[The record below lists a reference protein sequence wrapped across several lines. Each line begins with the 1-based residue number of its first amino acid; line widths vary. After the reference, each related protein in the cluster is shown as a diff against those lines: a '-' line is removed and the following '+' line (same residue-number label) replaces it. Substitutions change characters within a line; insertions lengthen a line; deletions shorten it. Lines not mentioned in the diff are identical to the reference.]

1 MYVQLKHKILLNNQK
16 LDLCMDKIL
25 LTAFLSALAGFL
37 TAVMNIVKLVN
48 DKEGKTTDYRQSWTD
63 SARKSLA
70 ELISNLNTQ
79 AAILASIAG
88 SVESISKGY
97 QISSNLP
104 DGMSEEQKKKIAEHN
119 DRLQKLVDGAF
130 IGEQEAAREMRQAIY
145 KSYAFTRLHFKPND
159 ISFNRVEQKFDII
172 INLLRELGNPSSR
185 DKKEDLKVLRERIHK
200 EVEDL
205 TGFAR
210 DILKTEWETVKKGEK
225 AYQRTKFWSFVGG
238 VFMLFIL
245 LSIGI
250 HVYFIKESNVPT
262 PGSQEQ
268 PERMSDKGRQREG
281 DYDAKPQETSVN
293 STQSINNYVGCDR
306 YNNPTKPQ
314 PKPHRNCSINA
325 DRVN

>member
-1 MYVQLKHKILLNNQK
+1 
-16 LDLCMDKIL
+16 MDKIL

-79 AAILASIAG
+79 AAILASIG
-88 SVESISKGY
+88 NSFELISKGVL
-97 QISSNLP
+97 ISKSVP
-104 DGMSEEQKKKIAEHN
+104 EGVPEEEKKQIAEHN
-119 DRLQKLVDGAF
+119 DRLKKLVDGAF
-130 IGEQEAAREMRQAIY
+130 ISEQEAAREMRQAIY
-145 KSYAFTRLHFKPND
+145 ASYAFTRLHFKPND

-172 INLLRELGNPSSR
+172 INLLRELGNLSSR
-185 DKKEDLKVLRERIHK
+185 DKKEDLKVLKERVHK

-210 DILKTEWETVKKGEK
+210 DILKTEWETVKKGER

-238 VFMLFIL
+238 VCMLFIL

-250 HVYFIKESNVPT
+250 HAYLNKGSNT
-262 PGSQEQ
+262 PASSSPEKTEQRPDIDRRQ
-268 PERMSDKGRQREG
+268 PESKNVHPQENPANSSQSISN
-281 DYDAKPQETSVN
+281 YVSCEQFNLPAKPQARIPPPSN
-293 STQSINNYVGCDR
+293 ICN
-306 YNNPTKPQ
+306 K
-314 PKPHRNCSINA
+314 
-325 DRVN
+325 